1 MMENQEAGKGFRR
14 EERSNISHRA
24 VADVEGDERRPFLG
38 HHQLYNKKAMSAAS
52 L

>member
-24 VADVEGDERRPFLG
+24 VADVEGDERRPFLR
-38 HHQLYNKKAMSAAS
+38 HHQLYKKAMSAAAS